1 MLYLVEKVPIYI
13 TNKGGSR
20 RRKKVINAERERER
34 ERETERETERE
45 IEWVCVRQT
54 EKIYV
59 KLGVRNEGQTNR

>member
-34 ERETERETERE
+34 ERETERDTH
-45 IEWVCVRQT
+45 T
-54 EKIYV
+54 HSLSKIKEYSDR
-59 KLGVRNEGQTNR
+59 KGRRDT